1 MSKNTAINKK
11 SNAGKSVKKSRG
23 AKTLHVVARA
33 GRWVIRNEGGSRAVS
48 VHETQREAFEA
59 ARKLA
64 KKRAVS
70 LVIHGRD
77 GRVKWRVSYRPDPPP
92 PRVAREVL
100 YPTSTPLTATREAIM
115 RAVSEA
121 VSEAAVKRFD
131 DTDTGGRSA
140 ATEGEGAR
148 ESRRGS

>member
-1 MSKNTAINKK
+1 MPKNSAATKK
-11 SNAGKSVKKSRG
+11 SGSVKGAKKSRE

-33 GRWVIRNEGGSRAVS
+33 GHWVIRNESGSHVVS
-48 VHETQREAFEA
+48 VHETQRAAVEA

-64 KKRAVS
+64 KKEAVS

-77 GRVKWRVSYRPDPPP
+77 GRVKSRVSYRPDPPP
-92 PRVAREVL
+92 PRAAREVL

-121 VSEAAVKRFD
+121 VSEAAVRAFD
-131 DTDTGGRSA
+131 DTDDRGA
-140 ATEGEGAR
+140 AAEGEGAE
-148 ESRRGS
+148 ESS

>member
-1 MSKNTAINKK
+1 MSKNTAINKT
-11 SNAGKSVKKSRG
+11 SNAGKSVKKSRK
-23 AKTLHVVARA
+23 AKILHVVARA
-33 GRWVIRNEGGSRAVS
+33 GRWIIRNEGSSRAVS
-48 VHETQREAFEA
+48 VHETQREAVEA

-64 KKRAVS
+64 KKEAIS

-77 GRVKWRVSYRPDPPP
+77 GRVKSRVSYRPDPPP

-121 VSEAAVKRFD
+121 VSEAAVKVFD
-131 DTDTGGRSA
+131 DTRSRGA
-140 ATEGEGAR
+140 AAEGEGAG
-148 ESRRGS
+148 ESRRGA